1 MGFGFQ
7 AICGRGNF
15 LQLDRWWRVWTSCF
29 FFCLDPGSLP
39 YPPCFPPWLCARTL
53 SRLCSRTFQLL
64 LNLFQTSAWT
74 SLLPWVGVQ
83 DTFGHIGTPKLVLA
97 LVIFAVLKY
106 SIIRCISVKVVDSV
120 APKLL
125 LILGCDFF
133 PTKLGQSA
141 IWSLVIRLYTIK
153 RQFQA
158 MHNLKSES
166 SVPVFSLHIFS
177 H

>member
-1 MGFGFQ
+1 
-7 AICGRGNF
+7 
-15 LQLDRWWRVWTSCF
+15 
-29 FFCLDPGSLP
+29 
-39 YPPCFPPWLCARTL
+39 
-53 SRLCSRTFQLL
+53 
-64 LNLFQTSAWT
+64 
-74 SLLPWVGVQ
+74 VGVQ

-106 SIIRCISVKVVDSV
+106 SVIRCISVKVVDSV

-133 PTKLGQSA
+133 GVGVQDTFGHIGTPKLVLALVIFAVLKYSVIPCISVKVVDSVAPKLLLILGYDFFPTKLGLSA

-166 SVPVFSLHIFS
+166 SVPIHT
-177 H
+177 HKQK